1 MSDPGYESFKSTL
14 VAYLDDIQQAKTRA
28 EDISSKEQHTA
39 QDLRRAGP

>member
-14 VAYLDDIQQAKTRA
+14 LAYLDDIQEVETRV
-28 EDISSKEQHTA
+28 EDDSSEQKQTE